1 MGKIVFY
8 EDKQFNGFYY
18 ECSNDCADM
27 LCYLKCCNSIKVE
40 DGCFMIY
47 EQPHYSG
54 QQYFLSKGEYPEYQ
68 EWAGLN
74 DSIGSCRMIP
84 KAEVASF
91 EMQLFERMEYGGQMM
106 DLADDCPSVMECF
119 HTNNIFS
126 CKVMGGNW
134 LFFEQPYY
142 SGRMYLIRPG
152 EYTRFSDWGGMSA
165 RVGSIK
171 RIVDTY

>member
-84 KAEVASF
+84 KVASF